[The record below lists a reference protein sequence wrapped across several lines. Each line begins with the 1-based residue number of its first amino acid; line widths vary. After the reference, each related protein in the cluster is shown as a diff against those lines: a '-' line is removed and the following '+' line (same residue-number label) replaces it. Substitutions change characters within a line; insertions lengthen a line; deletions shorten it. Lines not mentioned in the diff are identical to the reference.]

1 SQDIVGTAT
10 FPIDPQFDP
19 SGLQFND
26 GGATATIA
34 LFPGS
39 PAVDKGI
46 TNSLTTDQ
54 RGTGYLRRIDS
65 PAVTNAVGG
74 DGADI
79 GALEVGAR
87 FDAVSRKTHG
97 NLMFDIPLPL
107 AATTGVECRTG
118 GAENAHQLVLTFPSA
133 ISLTNA
139 RVTSG
144 TGSASALASGSQL
157 TVDLTGIANAQ
168 TIMITL
174 FGVSDGT
181 SANNIRVPLSALLGD
196 TNADRA
202 VNSGDAQQTRN
213 RSGQT
218 AAPSNFRSDVNADG
232 SINSGDAFI
241 VRSRSGTSL
250 P

>member
-1 SQDIVGTAT
+1 
-10 FPIDPQFDP
+10 
-19 SGLQFND
+19 
-26 GGATATIA
+26 
-34 LFPGS
+34 
-39 PAVDKGI
+39 
-46 TNSLTTDQ
+46 
-54 RGTGYLRRIDS
+54 
-65 PAVTNAVGG
+65 
-74 DGADI
+74 
-79 GALEVGAR
+79 
-87 FDAVSRKTHG
+87 
-97 NLMFDIPLPL
+97 
-107 AATTGVECRTG
+107 
-118 GAENAHQLVLTFPSA
+118 
-133 ISLTNA
+133 
-139 RVTSG
+139 
-144 TGSASALASGSQL
+144 L